1 MLTPEK
7 STEIRNILDI
17 PRDEWGIKEGCIK
30 DADGDY
36 VDVYYAY
43 ELDYDDILIS
53 DSAVGFD
60 GTIYATTEDF
70 KNEHKQLIIDSL

>member
-7 STEIRNILDI
+7 VTEIRNILDI
-17 PRDEWGIKEGCIK
+17 SGDEWKIQEGCIK

-43 ELDYDDILIS
+43 ELDYDDILIAES
-53 DSAVGFD
+53 SVGFD

-70 KNEHKQLIIDSL
+70 KNEHKQLIIDNL